1 MRARWVL
8 ASLTVLWILVGL
20 SIQVQ
25 LRGNTTA
32 TRVLVAGGHW
42 AGKPV
47 AVLGC
52 AQAPCT
58 KGP

>member
-1 MRARWVL
+1 MSARWVRAGL
-8 ASLTVLWILVGL
+8 VLLWILVGL
-20 SIQVQ
+20 SVQVQ
-25 LRGNTTA
+25 LRGHTT
-32 TRVLVAGGHW
+32 TTQVLAAGGDR

-47 AVLGC
+47 SVLGC